1 MYVCRSFHPSYVGAH
16 ADVVLYILYIMIHD
30 YYYYYYYR
38 SYHITTQSLSVPH
51 YTRPIVIR
59 FILLYCLDRRV
70 QLSTIYG
77 RVRATHTYCTVL
89 LVHNRYCIPW

>member
-70 QLSTIYG
+70 HYTVYMVVCVQP
-77 RVRATHTYCTVL
+77 THTVL
-89 LVHNRYCIPW
+89 YSLYTTGIPW